1 MAIEDYFPNALKLSE
16 EVKTRKQSLYLES
29 SENLTKIRQKSE
41 STQEEGPVEKF
52 RARSGTDI
60 SNSLLSSRL
69 KYRRLLSLTADKT
82 PSTELTDTLDDIKE
96 VINHGYSTSTL
107 ATSALDVYKSTDK
120 LAFID
125 KEVDHTSTEAIKSD
139 KLGLSSTSLHKK
151 MSIYLDALNIE
162 DNSDLADPNAN
173 KVDNLDEL
181 DININNTDNTNM
193 DDNTDES
200 KMVANTDESNMVAN
214 TDESNMVA
222 NTDES
227 NMVANT
233 DQADINS
240 NDLNMD
246 VSSGGIDTDYED
258 CVSRKVSSVSV
269 ANCQHGDE
277 PSRMTASSFYKMF

>member
-69 KYRRLLSLTADKT
+69 KYRRLLSLTADKVA
-82 PSTELTDTLDDIKE
+82 STEMTDTLDEIKE

-120 LAFID
+120 LDFID
-125 KEVDHTSTEAIKSD
+125 KEVDNASTDLNINSVANPEA
-139 KLGLSSTSLHKK
+139 KLGMTSNSMHKK
-151 MSIYLDALNIE
+151 MSIYLDALNIV
-162 DNSDLADPNAN
+162 DNSAVADPNAN
-173 KVDNLDEL
+173 KVGNSDEV
-181 DININNTDNTNM
+181 DITINNP
-193 DDNTDES
+193 DDT
-200 KMVANTDESNMVAN
+200 KMVADTNLAN
-214 TDESNMVA
+214 
-222 NTDES
+222 
-227 NMVANT
+227 
-233 DQADINS
+233 INS
-240 NDLNMD
+240 DDLNMD
-246 VSSGGIDTDYED
+246 VNSDGIETDYED
-258 CVSRKVSSVSV
+258 CVSRKVSSMS
-269 ANCQHGDE
+269 ATSGQHGDE